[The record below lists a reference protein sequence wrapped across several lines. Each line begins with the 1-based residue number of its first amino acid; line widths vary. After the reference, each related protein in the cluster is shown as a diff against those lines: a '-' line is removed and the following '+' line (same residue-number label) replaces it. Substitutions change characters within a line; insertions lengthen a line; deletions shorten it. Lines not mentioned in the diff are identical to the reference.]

1 MAVLIYFLKL
11 TVCSTLFY
19 SYYRFFL
26 QNRQFHSYNRFYL
39 LGAVIL
45 SLILPL
51 LNIPLQN
58 LWSENRYS
66 GILGLF
72 FGNWEKSITIT
83 PHGASSYSNIVWQN
97 LGYIFYVI
105 IAILLLARLGR
116 SLWHIRKISLVY
128 TSNTMG
134 DIRFFETNEPDSPF
148 SFFNMVFWNRELDIE
163 SSVGQQVLRHEL
175 YHVRQKHSIDILFL
189 EMICIVFWLNPVFHL
204 IKKEMK
210 AIHEFLAD
218 RNVVSGNNRY
228 AYAELLVLR
237 SFNCRYPQLINPFF
251 YNQIKRRIAM
261 ITKLQNQRNN
271 YLSRIM
277 MLPLLF
283 ILFLAFACTREQG
296 NTPTEKIY
304 TKVEVESEFP
314 GGQKAWQD
322 YLSKNLHYPDEAI
335 NDEIMGDVVVQFIV
349 DDKGNVS
356 DVKAISGPEVLRAE
370 SVRIITQ
377 SRKWIPAMQ
386 DGQKVAAY
394 KLQPIK
400 YRLEPQ

>member
-1 MAVLIYFLKL
+1 
-11 TVCSTLFY
+11 
-19 SYYRFFL
+19 
-26 QNRQFHSYNRFYL
+26 
-39 LGAVIL
+39 
-45 SLILPL
+45 
-51 LNIPLQN
+51 
-58 LWSENRYS
+58 
-66 GILGLF
+66 
-72 FGNWEKSITIT
+72 
-83 PHGASSYSNIVWQN
+83 
-97 LGYIFYVI
+97 
-105 IAILLLARLGR
+105 
-116 SLWHIRKISLVY
+116 
-128 TSNTMG
+128 
-134 DIRFFETNEPDSPF
+134 
-148 SFFNMVFWNRELDIE
+148 
-163 SSVGQQVLRHEL
+163 
-175 YHVRQKHSIDILFL
+175 
-189 EMICIVFWLNPVFHL
+189 
-204 IKKEMK
+204 
-210 AIHEFLAD
+210 
-218 RNVVSGNNRY
+218 
-228 AYAELLVLR
+228 
-237 SFNCRYPQLINPFF
+237 
-251 YNQIKRRIAM
+251 
-261 ITKLQNQRNN
+261 
-271 YLSRIM
+271 

>member
-1 MAVLIYFLKL
+1 
-11 TVCSTLFY
+11 
-19 SYYRFFL
+19 
-26 QNRQFHSYNRFYL
+26 
-39 LGAVIL
+39 
-45 SLILPL
+45 
-51 LNIPLQN
+51 
-58 LWSENRYS
+58 
-66 GILGLF
+66 
-72 FGNWEKSITIT
+72 
-83 PHGASSYSNIVWQN
+83 
-97 LGYIFYVI
+97 
-105 IAILLLARLGR
+105 
-116 SLWHIRKISLVY
+116 
-128 TSNTMG
+128 
-134 DIRFFETNEPDSPF
+134 
-148 SFFNMVFWNRELDIE
+148 
-163 SSVGQQVLRHEL
+163 
-175 YHVRQKHSIDILFL
+175 
-189 EMICIVFWLNPVFHL
+189 
-204 IKKEMK
+204 MK
-210 AIHEFLAD
+210 AIHEFMAD
-218 RNVVSGNNRY
+218 GNVVSGNNRY